1 MTMALKTI
9 RVKIKSLDEALDDAI
24 GAMRAI
30 QSKKRVRKRVGEYF
44 ESLDA
49 VRAALTEKRF
59 ALLRLVREREPA
71 SVAELARM
79 AKRDFK
85 TVYRDVEALRELG
98 LITIAEKRRGVPSR
112 LRSRTTEIVLRI
124 AV

>member
-1 MTMALKTI
+1 MALKTI
-9 RVKIKSLDEALDDAI
+9 RVRIKSIDAAI
-24 GAMRAI
+24 DSAVDVMRAI
-30 QSKKRVRKRVGEYF
+30 RAGKPVKTRHAAYF

-49 VRAALTEKRF
+49 VRAVLTEKRL
-59 ALLRLVREREPA
+59 ALLGLVRERAPG

-85 TVYRDVEALRELG
+85 SVCRDVEALRELG
-98 LITIAEKRRGVPSR
+98 LIKVAGTRRGVSTR
-112 LRSRTTEIVLRI
+112 LRSDATEIVLRI